1 MALELIDL
9 QIKNYPYAVQL
20 RDLKAVVLIET
31 KDFGAAAVLLEEVK
45 KDINRSFPILY
56 NLGCAYLGNENY
68 IEAVDNLELALAIKP
83 ENYAVNYNLGL
94 AYQNI
99 QQYNK
104 ARVSYQRALSLKQ
117 TPEVLKSLAI
127 VNKALD
133 FYDEA
138 QKNLEMLIDLDPK
151 DVDGILV
158 QSPLPKNLNEELI
171 IELISPNKDVDG
183 FHPFNIGSLAIR
195 QPRLRS
201 CTPYGVIKML
211 KASDIELEGLDA
223 TIVGVSNNVGRP
235 MALELLLEKC
245 TITSCHSRTK
255 NLEEKVRQADLVVVA
270 AGKQNLVRGEW
281 IKKGAIVID
290 IGINRIDNKLVGD
303 VEFEVESKNASYIT
317 PVPGGVGPMTV
328 STLMENTL
336 QAQKLNNSS
345 LQ

>member
-1 MALELIDL
+1 MTAKIIDG
-9 QIKNYPYAVQL
+9 
-20 RDLKAVVLIET
+20 KAIAEQ
-31 KDFGAAAVLLEEVK
+31 
-45 KDINRSFPILY
+45 
-56 NLGCAYLGNENY
+56 NL
-68 IEAVDNLELALAIKP
+68 
-83 ENYAVNYNLGL
+83 
-94 AYQNI
+94 
-99 QQYNK
+99 NK
-104 ARVSYQRALSLKQ
+104 LKQ
-117 TPEVLKSLAI
+117 EILERENNDIRRPCLAVI
-127 VNKALD
+127 LVGDDPASSIYVNKKKSACENVGIKSVSHQLPTD
-133 FYDEA
+133 TKQSNLNDLINTLNQDE
-138 QKNLEMLIDLDPK
+138 

-158 QSPLPKNLNEELI
+158 QSPLPKHLDEELI

-211 KASDIELEGLDA
+211 KASNINLEGLDA

-255 NLEEKVRQADLVVVA
+255 DLEAKVRQADLVVVA

-281 IKKGAIVID
+281 IKKGAIVVD
-290 IGINRIDNKLVGD
+290 IGINRINNKLVGD
-303 VEFEVESKNASYIT
+303 VEFEVASKNASYIT

-328 STLMENTL
+328 ATLMENTL
-336 QAQKLNNSS
+336 QAQKLNAIG